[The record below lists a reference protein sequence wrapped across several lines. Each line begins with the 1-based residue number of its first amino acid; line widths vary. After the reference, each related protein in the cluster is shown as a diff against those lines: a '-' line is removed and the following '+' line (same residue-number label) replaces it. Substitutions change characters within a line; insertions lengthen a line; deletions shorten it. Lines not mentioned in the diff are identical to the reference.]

1 MAFLRVWYMVPL
13 FSLFIYYRLC
23 LFFLNI
29 LIFIIISMRMI
40 SNSSPKTQIRIISF
54 FLLSLT
60 ALMTSL
66 TRSPVIHFPS
76 MLKKTNSI
84 ILSRPSSQFSL
95 YYSIF
100 MTIYLSFTVT
110 THIITLT
117 NNLNFIFYWRNFP
130 Y

>member
-76 MLKKTNSI
+76 MLKKKNSI

>member
-1 MAFLRVWYMVPL
+1 MVFLRVWYLVPL

-29 LIFIIISMRMI
+29 LIFIIISMSMI
-40 SNSSPKTQIRIISF
+40 SNSTPLSPKTQIRIISF

-60 ALMTSL
+60 ASMTSL

-117 NNLNFIFYWRNFP
+117 NNLNFIF
-130 Y
+130 

>member
-1 MAFLRVWYMVPL
+1 MVFLRVWYMVPL

-40 SNSSPKTQIRIISF
+40 SNSTPLSPKPQIRIISF

-60 ALMTSL
+60 ALITSL
-66 TRSPVIHFPS
+66 TRSLVIHFPS

-117 NNLNFIFYWRNFP
+117 NNLNFIF
-130 Y
+130 